1 MFCGVQLFLHP
12 GPATAI
18 VVKKAATGV
27 AGEVRV
33 EGAAVGVVDGDV
45 FFWKQDLE
53 GGLKKHNN
61 GDNGWN
67 WNSLVNFPMK
77 DTIYNLQ

>member
-1 MFCGVQLFLHP
+1 MAGCHVFVPMFCGVQLFLHP

-27 AGEVRV
+27 AGEVRA

-45 FFWKQDLE
+45 FLE
-53 GGLKKHNN
+53 TG
-61 GDNGWN
+61 
-67 WNSLVNFPMK
+67 P
-77 DTIYNLQ
+77 